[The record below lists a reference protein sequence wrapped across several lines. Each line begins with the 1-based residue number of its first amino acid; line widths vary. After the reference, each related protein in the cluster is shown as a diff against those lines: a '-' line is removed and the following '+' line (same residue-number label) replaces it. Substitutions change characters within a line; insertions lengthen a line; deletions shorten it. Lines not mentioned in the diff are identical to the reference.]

1 MIGKRTGV
9 SLVILMVFICLLGGL
24 TIAMPGLWANH
35 LSHWIVLPSIALI
48 MTLLVG
54 LVLMDDLFELDKT
67 VFIRLKK
74 SHIGIGIRKYLL
86 WAFSLVCAVSFIMEG
101 AQFFFSRS
109 HMRWADPLLIISG
122 SIAGI
127 VLHII
132 GSKWLMKKV
141 EFELERWEDNV
152 L

>member
-1 MIGKRTGV
+1 MLVKRTVV
-9 SLVILMVFICLLGGL
+9 SLIILVVFICLLGGF
-24 TIAMPGLWANH
+24 TIAMPGLWSGQ
-35 LSHWIVLPSIALI
+35 LSHWIVLPAIALI

-54 LVLMDDLFELDKT
+54 LVLMDDLFELDAA

-74 SHIGIGIRKYLL
+74 SNIGIGIRKYLL
-86 WAFSLVCAVSFIMEG
+86 WAFFLVCAVSLVFE
-101 AQFFFSRS
+101 AVQFFLSRS
-109 HMRWADPLLIISG
+109 PIRWADPLLIFSG
-122 SIAGI
+122 SMGGI

>member
-1 MIGKRTGV
+1 MLGKRTVV
-9 SLVILMVFICLLGGL
+9 SLIILVVLICLLGGF
-24 TIAMPGLWANH
+24 TIAMPGLWSGQ
-35 LSHWIVLPSIALI
+35 LSHWIVLPAIALI

-54 LVLMDDLFELDKT
+54 LVLMDDLFELDEA

-74 SHIGIGIRKYLL
+74 SHIGIGIRKYLI
-86 WAFSLVCAVSFIMEG
+86 WAFVLVCAVSFVFE
-101 AQFFFSRS
+101 AVQFFLS
-109 HMRWADPLLIISG
+109 HSLMRWTDPLLILAG
-122 SIAGI
+122 SMAGI

>member
-1 MIGKRTGV
+1 MIGKRTRV
-9 SLVILMVFICLLGGL
+9 SLVILALFICLLGGV
-24 TIAMPGLWANH
+24 TVAVPSLWTNH
-35 LSHWIVLPSIALI
+35 LSHWMILPSIALI

-54 LVLMDDLFELDKT
+54 LVLMDDLFEMDT
-67 VFIRLKK
+67 IVFFRLKK

-86 WAFSLVCAVSFIMEG
+86 WAFFLVCAVSLLLEG
-101 AQFFFSRS
+101 VQFFLSGS
-109 HMRWADPLLIISG
+109 YARWEDPLLILAG
-122 SIAGI
+122 SMGGI

>member
-9 SLVILMVFICLLGGL
+9 SLVILMVFICLLGGF

-54 LVLMDDLFELDKT
+54 LVLMDDLFELDKA
-67 VFIRLKK
+67 VFFRLKK

-86 WAFSLVCAVSFIMEG
+86 WAFFLVCAVSFIMEG
-101 AQFFFSRS
+101 VQFFISRS
-109 HMRWADPLLIISG
+109 HMRWADPLLVISG
-122 SIAGI
+122 SMAGI

>member
-9 SLVILMVFICLLGGL
+9 SLVILMVFICLLGGF

-48 MTLLVG
+48 MTLLLG
-54 LVLMDDLFELDKT
+54 LVLMDDLFELDKA

-86 WAFSLVCAVSFIMEG
+86 WAFFLVCAVSFIMEG
-101 AQFFFSRS
+101 VQFFISRS
-109 HMRWADPLLIISG
+109 YMRWADPLLVISG
-122 SIAGI
+122 SMAGI
-127 VLHII
+127 VLHIV

>member
-1 MIGKRTGV
+1 
-9 SLVILMVFICLLGGL
+9 L

-67 VFIRLKK
+67 VFIRLKNPYR
-74 SHIGIGIRKYLL
+74 HRIRKYLL

-109 HMRWADPLLIISG
+109 HMRWQTRCLSFRDQWPG
-122 SIAGI
+122 
-127 VLHII
+127 
-132 GSKWLMKKV
+132 
-141 EFELERWEDNV
+141 
-152 L
+152 

>member
-9 SLVILMVFICLLGGL
+9 SLVILMVFICLLGGF

-48 MTLLVG
+48 MTLLLG
-54 LVLMDDLFELDKT
+54 LVLMDDLFELDKA

-86 WAFSLVCAVSFIMEG
+86 WAFFLVCAVSFIMEG
-101 AQFFFSRS
+101 VQFFISRS
-109 HMRWADPLLIISG
+109 HMRWADPLLVISG

>member
-1 MIGKRTGV
+1 MLGKRTVV
-9 SLVILMVFICLLGGL
+9 SLIILVILICLLGGF
-24 TIAMPGLWANH
+24 TIAMPGLWSGQ
-35 LSHWIVLPSIALI
+35 LSHWIVLPAIALI

-54 LVLMDDLFELDKT
+54 LVLMDGLFELDDT
-67 VFIRLKK
+67 VFFRLKK

-86 WAFSLVCAVSFIMEG
+86 WAFGLVCAVSFVFE
-101 AQFFFSRS
+101 AVQFFLSPS
-109 HMRWADPLLIISG
+109 PLHWADPLLVLSG
-122 SIAGI
+122 SLAGI

>member
-1 MIGKRTGV
+1 
-9 SLVILMVFICLLGGL
+9 
-24 TIAMPGLWANH
+24 
-35 LSHWIVLPSIALI
+35 

-54 LVLMDDLFELDKT
+54 LVLMDDLFELDELF
-67 VFIRLKK
+67 VIRLKK
-74 SHIGIGIRKYLL
+74 SHVGIGIRKYLL
-86 WAFSLVCAVSFIMEG
+86 WAFFLVCFISFLLEG
-101 AQFFFSRS
+101 VQFFLSSR
-109 HMRWADPLLIISG
+109 HLRWSDPLLILSG
-122 SIAGI
+122 SLAGI

>member
-1 MIGKRTGV
+1 MLGKRTLI
-9 SLVILMVFICLLGGL
+9 SLVVMVILICLLGGFTL
-24 TIAMPGLWANH
+24 AMPGLWSGQ
-35 LSHWIVLPSIALI
+35 LSHWIVLPAIALI

-54 LVLMDDLFELDKT
+54 LVLMDGLFELDDT
-67 VFIRLKK
+67 VFFRLKK

-86 WAFSLVCAVSFIMEG
+86 WAFGLVCAVSFMFEAI
-101 AQFFFSRS
+101 QFLVSS
-109 HMRWADPLLIISG
+109 SPMHWADPLLILSG
-122 SIAGI
+122 SLAGI

>member
-1 MIGKRTGV
+1 MLGKRTLV
-9 SLVILMVFICLLGGL
+9 SLIILVILICLLGGF
-24 TIAMPGLWANH
+24 TIAMPDLWSGK
-35 LSHWIVLPSIALI
+35 LSHWILLPAISLI

-67 VFIRLKK
+67 VFCRLNK

-86 WAFSLVCAVSFIMEG
+86 WAFALVCAVSFVFE
-101 AQFFFSRS
+101 AVQFFLSPS
-109 HMRWADPLLIISG
+109 PMHWADPLLIISG
-122 SIAGI
+122 SLVGI